1 VVVVIDAGS
10 GVPVYRQIVD
20 QVRFQ
25 VAGGVL
31 PPGTELPSTRVLAQ
45 ELGINPMTVSKAF
58 GLLEEAGLLE
68 RRPGLPLVV
77 RDATPRTLEAER
89 EAQLRAALEPAAR
102 AVQQLGV
109 DPERAVRVLRELL
122 GGGSQVSHAFPEG
135 GHQFPEGGHEFPD
148 GGNEMEGG
156 GE

>member
-1 VVVVIDAGS
+1 LVVVIDPGS

-45 ELGINPMTVSKAF
+45 ELGINPMTVSKAY
-58 GLLEEAGLLE
+58 GLLEEAGVLE

-77 RDATPRTLEAER
+77 RDATPRAIEAER
-89 EAQLRAALEPAAR
+89 EAQLRAALEPAALAAR
-102 AVQQLGV
+102 QLGV
-109 DPERAVRVLRELL
+109 TPQRAARVFRELL
-122 GGGSQVSHAFPEG
+122 GASPELA
-135 GHQFPEGGHEFPD
+135 PD
-148 GGNEMEGG
+148 AAHVYSEEDA
-156 GE
+156 E

>member
-1 VVVVIDAGS
+1 MVVIDPGS

-31 PPGTELPSTRVLAQ
+31 SPGTELPSTRVLAQ
-45 ELGINPMTVSKAF
+45 ELGINPMTVSKAY
-58 GLLEEAGLLE
+58 GILEEAGVLE

-89 EAQLRAALEPAAR
+89 EAQLRAALEPAALAAR
-102 AVQQLGV
+102 QLGV
-109 DPERAVRVLRELL
+109 SPERAQRVFRELL
-122 GGGSQVSHAFPEG
+122 GASPELAPHAAHVYSE
-135 GHQFPEGGHEFPD
+135 EEA
-148 GGNEMEGG
+148 E
-156 GE
+156 

>member
-1 VVVVIDAGS
+1 LVVVIDPGS

-45 ELGINPMTVSKAF
+45 ELGINPMTVSKAY

-102 AVQQLGV
+102 SVRQLGV
-109 DPERAVRVLRELL
+109 DPERAVRVFRELL
-122 GGGSQVSHAFPEG
+122 GEGFEVTHAFPVG
-135 GHQFPEGGHEFPD
+135 GH
-148 GGNEMEGG
+148 EMEGG

>member
-1 VVVVIDAGS
+1 MVIDPGS

-31 PPGTELPSTRVLAQ
+31 PPGTELPSTRALAQ
-45 ELGINPMTVSKAF
+45 ELGINPMTVSKAWA
-58 GLLEEAGLLE
+58 LLEETGLLE

-102 AVQQLGV
+102 AVRQLGV
-109 DPERAVRVLRELL
+109 DPERAARILRELL
-122 GGGSQVSHAFPEG
+122 GEGS
-135 GHQFPEGGHEFPD
+135 PD
-148 GGNEMEGG
+148 PRAAVEARSSTRE
-156 GE
+156 EWE